1 MLRRIHLYTTPYYIL
16 YKGEIEKTNTRKPN
30 KRHYNY
36 IR

>member
-1 MLRRIHLYTTPYYIL
+1 MLLQILLHATPYYIL
-16 YKGEIEKTNTRKPN
+16 YKGETKKRAQEKPN

>member
-1 MLRRIHLYTTPYYIL
+1 MLLQIHLYTTPYYIL
-16 YKGEIEKTNTRKPN
+16 YKDETKKRTQEKPN